1 MTIHQAILYGETL
14 LKENGVDRP
23 RWEAEILLLLAI
35 HRERS
40 EIYANL
46 TQTLSQDEFLAYENL
61 LRKRSDHYP
70 LAYLEGTQE
79 FYGRTFA
86 VNESVL
92 IPRPETEEIIRAVL
106 SLNLPEKPRVL
117 DLGAGSGCI
126 SLTLAMEIPD
136 ATVFAVELSNGAIA
150 ILRQNI
156 AGKATP
162 VRGDLFAVPFIAAS
176 FDVVVANP
184 PYVESSHFQELPA
197 ETRWE
202 PREALLT
209 ENLQQ
214 TYTGILQQ
222 ASHLLKPMG
231 YLVFEIGYGQSER
244 IQTVCDQQ
252 NKLQILQMRKDQ
264 RDVTR
269 TFVLRKRA

>member
-1 MTIHQAILYGETL
+1 MTIHEALLYGETL
-14 LKENGVDRP
+14 LKENGIDRP

-35 HRERS
+35 RRERS

-46 TQTLSQDEFLAYENL
+46 TLNLTQEEILAYEKL

-70 LAYLEGTQE
+70 LAYIEGTQE
-79 FYGRTFA
+79 FYGHTFA

-106 SLNLPEKPRVL
+106 QLSLPQKPRVL

-136 ATVFAVELSNGAIA
+136 AKVVALELSPEAIT
-150 ILRQNI
+150 ILRENI
-156 AGKATP
+156 AGRATP
-162 VRGDLFAVPFIAAS
+162 IRGNLFAAPFLAAS

-184 PYVESSHFQELPA
+184 PYVESSHFRELPA
-197 ETRWE
+197 ETQWE

-209 ENLQQ
+209 ENLDQ
-214 TYTGILQQ
+214 TYSGILQQ
-222 ASHLLKPMG
+222 ASHLLRPSG

-244 IQTVCDQQ
+244 IQEVCARR
-252 NKLQILQMRKDQ
+252 NELELVHMRKDQ
-264 RDVTR
+264 RDVIR
-269 TFVLRKRA
+269 TFVLRKKS